1 MLVSLFLCSILSF
14 LITNFFIPIFR
25 KKSWVSNPN
34 ERTSHRGIIPVGGS
48 LGFITV
54 TLLSYLINSNY
65 KIILFLILALIGLI
79 DDLNN
84 LSTRLRLLVQSII
97 GIIYCYLIFN
107 ESLFG
112 LLNFL
117 DYLLPIKIVIFA
129 FMAFTFVAI
138 INFTNFADGLD
149 GLLTGSMI
157 ILFSTAS
164 YLVDSNFIALVGG
177 LTGFMI
183 LNWNPAKVFMGDC
196 GSYFLGALYF
206 SSIFLSDS
214 WSNFFALIIIGT
226 PIYLDTVVCVIR
238 RYFDKQNIFE
248 PHKLHLFQRLN
259 RNGLAH
265 WQVSLLYMSSILLL
279 ALSFIFGG
287 LKILIIMFFIVITFG
302 FYLDRF
308 IAIPFSTR
316 Y

>member
-1 MLVSLFLCSILSF
+1 MLISLFLSSISSF
-14 LITNFFIPIFR
+14 LITYFFIPIFR
-25 KKSWVSNPN
+25 RKSWVSLPN

-48 LGFITV
+48 LGFIIV
-54 TLLSYLINSNY
+54 TLLSYLMNSNY
-65 KIILFLILALIGLI
+65 EIILFIILALIGLI

-84 LSTRLRLLVQSII
+84 LGTRFRLLVQSVI
-97 GIIYCYLIFN
+97 GVTYCSLIFN
-107 ESLFG
+107 ETLFG
-112 LLNFL
+112 TLHFL
-117 DYLLPIKIVIFA
+117 DYFLLIKIGLFV
-129 FMAFTFVAI
+129 FMVFTFVGV

-164 YLVDSNFIALVGG
+164 YLVDRNFIALVGG

-183 LNWNPAKVFMGDC
+183 LNWNPAKVFMGDS

-214 WSNFFALIIIGT
+214 WSNFLALIIIGT
-226 PIYLDTVVCVIR
+226 PIYLDTAFCVIR
-238 RYFDKQNIFE
+238 RAFDKQNIFE

-259 RNGLAH
+259 RNGLSH

-279 ALSFIFGG
+279 ALSFILGS
-287 LKILIIMFFIVITFG
+287 LNILIITFFIVLIFG

-308 IAIPFSTR
+308 IAIPFSS
-316 Y
+316 

>member
-1 MLVSLFLCSILSF
+1 MLISLFLSSISSF
-14 LITNFFIPIFR
+14 LITYFFIPIFR
-25 KKSWVSNPN
+25 RKSWVSLPN

-54 TLLSYLINSNY
+54 TLLSYLMNSNY
-65 KIILFLILALIGLI
+65 KIILFIILALIGLI

-84 LSTRLRLLVQSII
+84 LGTKFRLLVQSVI
-97 GIIYCYLIFN
+97 GVIYCSLIFN
-107 ESLFG
+107 ETLFG
-112 LLNFL
+112 SLHFL
-117 DYLLPIKIVIFA
+117 DYFLLIKIVLFA
-129 FMAFTFVAI
+129 FMVFAFVGV

-177 LTGFMI
+177 LIGFMI
-183 LNWNPAKVFMGDC
+183 LNWNPAKVFMGDS

-214 WSNFFALIIIGT
+214 WSNFLALIIIGT
-226 PIYLDTVVCVIR
+226 PIYLDTLFCVIR
-238 RYFDKQNIFE
+238 RAFDKQNIFQ

-259 RNGLAH
+259 RNGLSH
-265 WQVSLLYMSSILLL
+265 WQVSLLYMSTILLL
-279 ALSFIFGG
+279 ALSFILGG
-287 LKILIIMFFIVITFG
+287 LTILIITFFVVLIFG
-302 FYLDRF
+302 FYLERF
-308 IAIPFSTR
+308 IAVPFSN
-316 Y
+316 